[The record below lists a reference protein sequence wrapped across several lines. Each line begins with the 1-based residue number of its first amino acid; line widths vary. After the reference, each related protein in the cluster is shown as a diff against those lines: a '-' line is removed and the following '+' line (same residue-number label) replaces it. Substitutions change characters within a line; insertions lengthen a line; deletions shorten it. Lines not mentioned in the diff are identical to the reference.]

1 MFLLVYADHSTVNF
15 MEVFNS
21 VTALFNAFATPGIT
35 LILQTRLLAI
45 YEAPQG
51 FPLPFAMGSALLLRV
66 LEEFGFYLSYACA
79 DRV

>member
-1 MFLLVYADHSTVNF
+1 

-21 VTALFNAFATPGIT
+21 VTALFNALATPGIT

-51 FPLPFAMGSALLLRV
+51 FPPPLPFAMGSALLLGE
-66 LEEFGFYLSYACA
+66 LEKFSFDLS
-79 DRV
+79 DT